1 MQPLQQYQ
9 VQTQPH
15 KQEMTYIHPPSY
27 TESNLSFAN
36 SNGYLEAP
44 LHDSGFVS
52 DASLPQLKS
61 ETRRGS
67 DSGRS
72 LGDSESV
79 VTAVPTRRGP
89 FKSQYDRDQTAET
102 RKNGCCLRC
111 RHQKI
116 RVRFFRFQLPS
127 FKSQVLHKS
136 DQHSASQILPT
147 PKASASP
154 VRT

>member
-15 KQEMTYIHPPSY
+15 KQEMTYLQPPSY
-27 TESNLSFAN
+27 TESNLFFAN

-44 LHDSGFVS
+44 PPDSGFVS
-52 DASLPQLKS
+52 DASLPQMKS
-61 ETRRGS
+61 ETRHGS

-72 LGDSESV
+72 VEDAESSL
-79 VTAVPTRRGP
+79 AGVPTRRGP

-116 RVRFFRFQLPS
+116 RVCVSFCCN
-127 FKSQVLHKS
+127 FKSLVLHVANETS
-136 DQHSASQILPT
+136 VSLTLPT
-147 PKASASP
+147 PKVSASP
-154 VRT
+154 ART